1 MGLIEVVDQQKPE
14 LQIALSCAVAGL
26 FINRF
31 RAGVVGV
38 PGDGAILCPVRD
50 QSELS
55 LATHDASRVLS
66 LDHEWCGVAGVA
78 LVWVAHWQVH
88 SQRGFGPSALRVGVK
103 LVHTIQIYQWCT
115 MTLKALKHVDELLK
129 EVEALFSG
137 HKQVSDLTSAEFS
150 LRA

>member
-1 MGLIEVVDQQKPE
+1 MGLVEVVDQQKPE

-66 LDHEWCGVAGVA
+66 LDHQWWGVAGVA

-88 SQRGFGPSALRVGVK
+88 SQRGFGP
-103 LVHTIQIYQWCT
+103 
-115 MTLKALKHVDELLK
+115 
-129 EVEALFSG
+129 
-137 HKQVSDLTSAEFS
+137 FS
-150 LRA
+150 LAGWSEIGAHDPNLPVVHHDLESPQAC